1 MAWLDT
7 HSITDFPIAY
17 RATRSAKMA
26 DTDLAL
32 VDADLSTVAVA
43 KAACISQA
51 NSSAVTHVSERQFG
65 INCSRGMQACSDQGG
80 TFGSTFTALY
90 ASLPTNANGNKALF
104 VAGA

>member
-32 VDADLSTVAVA
+32 GDSDLSTVAVA
-43 KAACISQA
+43 KAACTASA
-51 NSSAVTHVSERQFG
+51 NAKYIGERPFG
-65 INCSRGMQACSDQGG
+65 INCSRGMQAAYNMGG

-90 ASLPTNANGNKALF
+90 ASLPSNATGAKALMIN
-104 VAGA
+104 GS